1 MIVASPPADRPH
13 PLFAR
18 VWALA
23 MARLQPK
30 SMREERAEL
39 VCGLSGLVVEVG
51 AGSGTMFRHYPATV
65 EQVVAIEPEPYLR
78 AAAQRAVGDA
88 RVAIDVRPG
97 DAARLPFEDGSV
109 DAVVCSLVLCS
120 VPDQA
125 GALAEFA
132 RVLRPG
138 GELRYYEHVA
148 EQAGST
154 GRRLQDRLDSTGLW
168 ARIGGGCHVARETGE
183 AIRAA
188 GFCIV
193 NEREQTLGPPL
204 VVPVRRHLL
213 GVARK
218 PAG

>member
-1 MIVASPPADRPH
+1 MTVEVPSADRPH

-18 VWALA
+18 AWAFA
-23 MARLQPK
+23 MARLQPS

-51 AGSGTMFRHYPATV
+51 AGSGTMFRHYPAMV
-65 EQVVAIEPEPYLR
+65 ERVVAIEPEPYLR
-78 AAAQRAVGDA
+78 SQAERAVGEA
-88 RVAIDVRPG
+88 RVAIEVRPG
-97 DAARLPFEDGSV
+97 DAARLPFADDAV

-120 VPDQA
+120 VPDQV

-132 RVLRPG
+132 RVLKPG

-148 EQAGST
+148 EVPGSR
-154 GRRLQDRLDSTGLW
+154 GRRVQQRLDRTGVW
-168 ARIGGGCHVARETGE
+168 ARIGGGCHVARDTGD

-188 GFCIV
+188 GFCVI
-193 NEREQTLGPPL
+193 NEREQTMGPPMI
-204 VVPVRRHLL
+204 VPVRRHLL
-213 GVARK
+213 GVARL